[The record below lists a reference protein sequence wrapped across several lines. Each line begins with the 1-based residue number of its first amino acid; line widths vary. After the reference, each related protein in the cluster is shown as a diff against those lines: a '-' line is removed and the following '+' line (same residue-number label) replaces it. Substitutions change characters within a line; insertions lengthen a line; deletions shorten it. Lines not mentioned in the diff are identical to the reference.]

1 MGQQM
6 ELLEHESQLL
16 IAQVGQGVIVE
27 VLNGLTVEAI
37 RASAGAIQA
46 AENVHGR
53 AFA

>member
-16 IAQVGQGVIVE
+16 IAQVRQGIVVE
-27 VLNGLTVEAI
+27 VLNGLPVEAI
-37 RASAGAIQA
+37 GPSAGAIQA
-46 AENVHGR
+46 AQDVHGR